1 MEKLS
6 PPREFGAKFAF
17 RHILKIQ
24 WIFKSSKFKSEDFK
38 FVRAIPNSTV
48 VIAKINGYDD
58 RNAAETLRGT
68 ELFIG
73 RSDLPQLNDNE
84 YYQTDL
90 IGMTVNQRGN
100 IIGRVSCIQN
110 YGAGDILEMEN
121 GDMVSFVGATVDT
134 ESNVIYVK

>member
-1 MEKLS
+1 M
-6 PPREFGAKFAF
+6 
-17 RHILKIQ
+17 
-24 WIFKSSKFKSEDFK
+24 
-38 FVRAIPNSTV
+38 RAIPNSTV

-121 GDMVSFVGATVDT
+121 GNMVSFVGATVDT